1 LGAYPSRAI
10 AGDWSL
16 AKGKSETFRHQIT
29 VRSGALDDVALT
41 DAWKAYSGEAS
52 DGVRWGLAKADGR
65 KAVAKMSVPAGFEVI
80 LAAAEA
86 KITPPMAFCWDHRG
100 RLVVAENRDYETR
113 GKGFANNGDSRIV
126 ILADT
131 DGLWLGAPPNLL
143 FAPDKNH
150 DDVAN
155 DKIEAVATALSRATR
170 PAARLALLEGQRHGL
185 TSLGRRE
192 VDPPA
197 NRDTTVTTLSSA
209 NDAKVRELL
218 TQIGQLFGDA
228 KASAAQLAL
237 LQDRAAPLAQRR
249 EILLAFARDAYA
261 AALPTTLAPLDE
273 EPLRR
278 DAIRALAAFDHNRVA
293 LSLLAR

>member
-1 LGAYPSRAI
+1 MAPRVRWARGEGHSSLDESARAPRQASYMRRRASAPPSRR
-10 AGDWSL
+10 GLGGQEL
-16 AKGKSETFRHQIT
+16 ARGLEPLALVAVHAARN
-29 VRSGALDDVALT
+29 GALRADLEHAAVREG
-41 DAWKAYSGEAS
+41 DAQ
-52 DGVRWGLAKADGR
+52 
-65 KAVAKMSVPAGFEVI
+65 
-80 LAAAEA
+80 
-86 KITPPMAFCWDHRG
+86 
-100 RLVVAENRDYETR
+100 
-113 GKGFANNGDSRIV
+113 
-126 ILADT
+126 
-131 DGLWLGAPPNLL
+131 
-143 FAPDKNH
+143 
-150 DDVAN
+150 
-155 DKIEAVATALSRATR
+155 
-170 PAARLALLEGQRHGL
+170 AARLALLEGQRHGL

-192 VDPPA
+192 VDRPA

-261 AALPTTLAPLDE
+261 AALPTALAALDE